1 MIRVAEGVDERWYP
15 CSLDRLPTTG
25 IALQSAQRFP
35 SVVLTKLDH
44 TAFLALTLKNG
55 ACKAMQKG
63 GTSGDVLDQTIAK
76 AIATVPR
83 EKYRNPVSQEQPYR
97 YS

>member
-1 MIRVAEGVDERWYP
+1 M
-15 CSLDRLPTTG
+15 STG
-25 IALQSAQRFP
+25 IHVLLIDSHEGDRQYYAQRLKSSSP
-35 SVVLTKLDH
+35 DLTKLDH
-44 TAFLALTLKNG
+44 TAFLALALKNG

-83 EKYRNPVSQEQPYR
+83 EKYRNPVSQEQSYR
-97 YS
+97 CS